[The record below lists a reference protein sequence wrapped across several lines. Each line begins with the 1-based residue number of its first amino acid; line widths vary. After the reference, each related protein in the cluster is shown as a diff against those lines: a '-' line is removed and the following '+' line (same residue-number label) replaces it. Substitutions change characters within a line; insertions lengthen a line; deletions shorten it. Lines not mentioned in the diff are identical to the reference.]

1 MPSEHLCSRGP
12 HLILSGPS
20 LCEPDRVYPLK
31 KDNHLVPGSQSK
43 ESRPETVWG
52 RGIPGPVPRD
62 VLEVVVSPSPGW
74 DNPNYVPVST
84 IEQFDR
90 YPFSRRAVD
99 SARRAV
105 GLRNAWS
112 FSLYVCSSFIH
123 SLASSGCFLH
133 HSKDLCPRLQLP
145 DYFSF
150 KLGIPVLFC
159 RLGDEMTHTE
169 ASVR

>member
-112 FSLYVCSSFIH
+112 FSYTSAVLSSIAWLHLAAFFIIKGPV
-123 SLASSGCFLH
+123 SQASASRLLFFQIRH
-133 HSKDLCPRLQLP
+133 TCPI
-145 DYFSF
+145 S
-150 KLGIPVLFC
+150 
-159 RLGDEMTHTE
+159 
-169 ASVR
+169 

>member
-1 MPSEHLCSRGP
+1 MPSEHLCSHGP

-52 RGIPGPVPRD
+52 REIPGPVPRD

-74 DNPNYVPVST
+74 DNTNYVPVST

-90 YPFSRRAVD
+90 YPFSRRAVGLNSGMHGLFLYT
-99 SARRAV
+99 SAV
-105 GLRNAWS
+105 LSSIAWLHLAA
-112 FSLYVCSSFIH
+112 FFITQRTCVP
-123 SLASSGCFLH
+123 G
-133 HSKDLCPRLQLP
+133 
-145 DYFSF
+145 FSF
-150 KLGIPVLFC
+150 QTTFL
-159 RLGDEMTHTE
+159 
-169 ASVR
+169 SN